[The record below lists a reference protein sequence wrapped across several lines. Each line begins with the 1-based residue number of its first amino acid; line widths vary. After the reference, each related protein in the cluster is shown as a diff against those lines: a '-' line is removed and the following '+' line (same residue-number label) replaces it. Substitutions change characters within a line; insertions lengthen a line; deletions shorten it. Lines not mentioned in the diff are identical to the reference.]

1 MKPTHL
7 LTALSVL
14 CPALAW
20 SSPTHNVMSNRGLYV
35 SEPGAASQNITSADM
50 TFVWTEG
57 TTNAFGLAKA
67 WVATGDAY
75 EFQLASVTAPTT
87 ATSIQGLWN
96 ISKNGT
102 LLCASCA
109 GQVYGFSG
117 SFKFYTVDS
126 GYHFSGFITSRYDY

>member
-1 MKPTHL
+1 MGVKHEFIVLLGWTVQDGLNLSTPTKRGLSMKAPQL
-7 LTALSVL
+7 LTALTVL

-20 SSPTHNVMSNRGLYV
+20 SAPTHNVMSNQGLYV
-35 SEPGAASQNITSADM
+35 SEPGAASQNISSADM

-102 LLCASCA
+102 LLCAS
-109 GQVYGFSG
+109 
-117 SFKFYTVDS
+117 
-126 GYHFSGFITSRYDY
+126 

>member
-1 MKPTHL
+1 MKAPQL
-7 LTALSVL
+7 LTALTVL

-20 SSPTHNVMSNRGLYV
+20 SAPTHNVMSNQGLYV
-35 SEPGAASQNITSADM
+35 SEPGAASQNISSADM

-109 GQVYGFSG
+109 GQVYGFYG
-117 SFKFYTVDS
+117 SFKFYS
-126 GYHFSGFITSRYDY
+126 NNGYHFSGFITSRYDY

>member
-1 MKPTHL
+1 MKAPHL

-20 SSPTHNVMSNRGLYV
+20 SNPTHNVISNRGLYV

-75 EFQLASVTAPTT
+75 EFQLVSVTAPTKD
-87 ATSIQGLWN
+87 SEIQGLWN

-102 LLCASCA
+102 LLCSSCS
-109 GQVYGFSG
+109 GKVYGFYG
-117 SFKFYTVDS
+117 SFKFYSDN
-126 GYHFSGFITSRYDY
+126 GHHFSGFITSRYDY